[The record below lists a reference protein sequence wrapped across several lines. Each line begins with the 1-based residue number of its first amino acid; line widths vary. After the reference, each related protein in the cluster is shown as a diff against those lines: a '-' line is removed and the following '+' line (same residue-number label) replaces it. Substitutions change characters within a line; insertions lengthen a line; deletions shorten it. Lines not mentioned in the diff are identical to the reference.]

1 MDPTQWV
8 RLGRSPLTV
17 TRLGVGTVPIGGMF
31 AEVSEETAAA
41 TLRRAYEL
49 GVRYFDTAPLYGH
62 GVSERRLGEFL
73 RTRPR
78 QEFVVSTKVGRLL
91 KEERPDDPQRLSVGF
106 NPFQGAPLL
115 FPTFDFTYDG
125 AMRSVETSLIRL
137 GLHRIDALLIHD
149 PDDYPDEAMAG
160 AYVALSKLRREGVV
174 GAIGVG
180 MNQAEMLARLAREG
194 EFDCFL
200 VAGRYTLLDQAALGE
215 LLPICVERNIS
226 VIIGGVYNSG
236 ILTDPQPGATFNYRP
251 ADAPWVAKAQRLK
264 AVCER
269 HGTPLMAA
277 AIQFPLGHP
286 AIATVLTGVRSPA
299 EIEENDRL
307 FRFPI
312 PPELWHDL
320 KAEGLL
326 PEAAPTPSG

>member
-1 MDPTQWV
+1 MDPTERV
-8 RLGRSPLTV
+8 RLGRSPLSV

-41 TLRRAYEL
+41 TLHRAYEL

-62 GVSERRLGEFL
+62 GISERRLGAFL

-91 KEERPDDPQRLSVGF
+91 KEEPPDDPQRLSVGF
-106 NPFQGAPLL
+106 NPFQGAPPL

-125 AMRSVETSLIRL
+125 AMRSVETSLLRL

-149 PDDYPDEAMAG
+149 PDDYADEAMAG

-180 MNQAEMLARLAREG
+180 MNQGEMLARLAREG
-194 EFDCFL
+194 DFDCFL

-215 LLPICVERNIS
+215 LLPLCVERNIS

-236 ILTDPQPGATFNYRP
+236 ILANPEPGATFNYRP
-251 ADAPWVAKAQRLK
+251 ADAPWLAKAQRLK
-264 AVCER
+264 VVCER

-312 PPELWHDL
+312 PPELWQDL

-326 PEAAPTPSG
+326 PDAAPTPPA